1 MVGRDNGSLLAAR
14 EEGLDAVGELLAAG
28 LRFLE
33 VRLELQRA
41 LVARLQ
47 GVVYRA
53 LGRRKRLARL
63 LRELTGEIAN
73 LFLEAVRG
81 YDAVDD
87 AEAVRVLRR
96 QRLAREEHLVSH
108 GGPSQAR
115 QKPADPAIRGQA
127 DVDERLHQVR
137 LGRGDPD
144 VARQRV
150 ARADADGRTVH
161 RGDRRLRHGAQ
172 AREHRHVLVAQD
184 VAYVFRRPHSTAADH
199 LGDVSAG
206 AEGAAAAREND
217 DANGV
222 IALGLLDRLAE
233 LLPRTR
239 ADRVHL

>member
-1 MVGRDNGSLLAAR
+1 MVGRENGSRRGAR

-41 LVARLQ
+41 LVAGFQ

-73 LFLEAVRG
+73 FFLEAVRG

-96 QRLAREEHLVSH
+96 QRLTREEHLVSH

-115 QKPADPAIRGQA
+115 QKPADPAVRGQA
-127 DVDERLHQVR
+127 DVDERLHQV
-137 LGRGDPD
+137 
-144 VARQRV
+144 
-150 ARADADGRTVH
+150 
-161 RGDRRLRHGAQ
+161 
-172 AREHRHVLVAQD
+172 
-184 VAYVFRRPHSTAADH
+184 
-199 LGDVSAG
+199 
-206 AEGAAAAREND
+206 
-217 DANGV
+217 
-222 IALGLLDRLAE
+222 
-233 LLPRTR
+233 
-239 ADRVHL
+239 